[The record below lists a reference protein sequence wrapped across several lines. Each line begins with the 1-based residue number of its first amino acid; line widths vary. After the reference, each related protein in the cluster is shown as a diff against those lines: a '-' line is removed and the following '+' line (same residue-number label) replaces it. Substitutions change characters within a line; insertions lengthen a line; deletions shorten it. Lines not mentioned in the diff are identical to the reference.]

1 MTPLLI
7 EKEVTTGFS
16 TGEADIS
23 LWIKTWGLDE
33 AIEKADYRLST
44 LMIENGISDLKLSNL
59 VLVSLGAPPYIIG
72 LMKAYQEFLSRHC
85 LDQTPD
91 GVIPPVF

>member
-1 MTPLLI
+1 MSPAD
-7 EKEVTTGFS
+7 KEREITVGFS

-33 AIEKADYRLST
+33 AIEKADNRLST
-44 LMIENGISDLKLSNL
+44 LMIENGVSDLKLSNM

-72 LMKAYQEFLSRHC
+72 LMKAYEEFLSRHC
-85 LDQTPD
+85 LDQKYLRE
-91 GVIPPVF
+91 GS